1 MKLLPLSLSG
11 LESARQQGAGDVR
24 GFRHEGSDTGSGL
37 IGATDKVALYAAR
50 GVPGGF
56 RKTP

>member
-24 GFRHEGSDTGSGL
+24 GFRHEETDTGSGL
-37 IGATDKVALYAAR
+37 IGTSDEVAFCAAR